1 MPTID
6 VQSDA
11 VAEIYAKSLFQLAH
25 EQGGAQAVQST
36 LDELKS
42 LRGLVRSDKQA
53 TEFFSSRIIALKHK
67 QAVLEK
73 ALRGRLS
80 DLSVNFIL
88 LLNRKGRLAHYPV
101 MVQAFDEIVQETL
114 GRVDISVQTAQPL
127 DDAQADDL
135 RRRLSA
141 AMGREVVMHAKVD
154 PAMLGGLR
162 VQLGD
167 RLIDA
172 SVSSKLRR
180 AKDQFEQSGLPAIR
194 AAAARLA

>member
-1 MPTID
+1 MPTTDI
-6 VQSDA
+6 QSDA

-25 EQGGAQAVQST
+25 DQGGPQAVQST

-42 LRGLVRSDKQA
+42 LRGMVRSDKQA

-80 DLSVNFIL
+80 DLAVNFIL
-88 LLNRKGRLAHYPV
+88 LLNRKGRLAHYAV
-101 MVQAFDEIVQETL
+101 VVQAFDELVQETL
-114 GRVDISVQTAQPL
+114 GRVDINVQTAQPL
-127 DDAQADDL
+127 DEAQAGAL
-135 RRRLSA
+135 RQRLSA

-154 PAMLGGLR
+154 PSMLGGLR

-194 AAAARLA
+194 AVAAKLA